1 MPRTIPHACAAIL
14 AVTAL
19 CLSSQSGCDKQGDP
33 RPASA
38 SSSLN
43 SAPADGGST
52 AHDRQN
58 IREILTV
65 WADGRTDAA
74 IASLL
79 KLAESDAPDEDFRP
93 SLMSETA
100 FVKEYTQQV
109 SRTSAEE
116 AGQWAKQQL
125 AGYQSLGDF
134 SQELVRRAQ
143 RAMDAGDH
151 AAAKQ
156 LYSCLRRVGSANV
169 GNDDVV
175 CKMAN
180 LAGQSLIKMADE
192 GLAQIPSSQSTGAS
206 QGS

>member
-1 MPRTIPHACAAIL
+1 MPRTTPLACAAIL
-14 AVTAL
+14 AVTVL
-19 CLSSQSGCDKQGDP
+19 CLSGQSGCDKQGAP

-38 SSSLN
+38 LSSLN
-43 SAPADGGST
+43 SAPTDGGST
-52 AHDRQN
+52 APDRQN
-58 IREILTV
+58 IREILAV

-100 FVKEYTQQV
+100 FAKEYTRQV
-109 SRTSAEE
+109 SRTSVEE
-116 AGQWAKQQL
+116 AGQWAKEQL
-125 AGYQSLGDF
+125 AGCTSLADF
-134 SQELVRRAQ
+134 SRELVRRAQ

-151 AAAKQ
+151 AAARR

-169 GNDDVV
+169 GNDEVV

-180 LAGQSLIKMADE
+180 LVGQSLIKEADE
-192 GLAQIPSSQSTGAS
+192 GLARIPSRQSTSAS
-206 QGS
+206 RGN